1 MVDGSLERLLAIKIR
16 IPDCISSL
24 SNSRWHSAN
33 ADVIADVKS
42 EINVSRWH
50 FFADVIFSAT
60 SQKFKTIKIKPEK
73 NPSIPKQ
80 IRAYYIFQGI
90 LGIFSNIYALRFIFS
105 KL

>member
-1 MVDGSLERLLAIKIR
+1 MYWFPVSV
-16 IPDCISSL
+16 SL
-24 SNSRWHSAN
+24 SNSCWHLAN

-42 EINVSRWH
+42 KINVSRRH
-50 FFADVIFSAT
+50 FFCRCDFFCHFTKV
-60 SQKFKTIKIKPEK
+60 QTIKIKLGK

-80 IRAYYIFQGI
+80 IHAYYIFQGI